1 MTITIISKN
10 RKAFHDFE
18 VGERFEAGIALQGT
32 EVKALRAAK
41 VNLSEGWVD
50 LGDDGAWLRDTH
62 IGHYSHGNIM
72 NHLETRPRRLLLH
85 KSELLKLE
93 KAVSEKGHT
102 VVPTQIYFKGPHV
115 KVEVAVAKGKKAHD
129 KRDVKRKKEADREME
144 RAMKRRQ

>member
-1 MTITIISKN
+1 
-10 RKAFHDFE
+10 
-18 VGERFEAGIALQGT
+18 
-32 EVKALRAAK
+32 
-41 VNLSEGWVD
+41 
-50 LGDDGAWLRDTH
+50 
-62 IGHYSHGNIM
+62 
-72 NHLETRPRRLLLH
+72 LLH